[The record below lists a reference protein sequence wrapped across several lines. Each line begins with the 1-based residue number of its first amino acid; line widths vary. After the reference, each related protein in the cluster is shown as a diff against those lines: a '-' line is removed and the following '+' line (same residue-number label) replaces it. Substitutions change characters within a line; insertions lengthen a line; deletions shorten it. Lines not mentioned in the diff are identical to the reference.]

1 MKKLLFALEVLLMLS
16 VLPFFFG
23 MALGRKHHV
32 NPESYKAASP
42 VVNGESNET
51 TVVYPKAQKN
61 S

>member
-1 MKKLLFALEVLLMLS
+1 MKKLLFTLEVLLMLS

-32 NPESYKAASP
+32 KPEVYKDASITIK
-42 VVNGESNET
+42 GDSNKAL
-51 TVVYPKAQKN
+51 VVYAAAKRN